1 MKLFWCSG
9 GGRCDEA
16 LREREKENRAFRNV
30 PDKTKDKE
38 EDLALHAG
46 DHCRADV
53 RKLSVHAKSRNRC
66 FVYVTRHSL
75 KTSYFP
81 WAWQP
86 YGKVRIGSQ

>member
-38 EDLALHAG
+38 EDLALRAG

-53 RKLSVHAKSRNRC
+53 RKLSVQGEKPKSLLCLCNAALAENQL
-66 FVYVTRHSL
+66 FSVGV
-75 KTSYFP
+75 
-81 WAWQP
+81 AA
-86 YGKVRIGSQ
+86 V